1 MQTCDNCS
9 QPAYRLRFMPT
20 LKKSLGYGSGSCRCA
35 EKHLSQRNAIPCSAI
50 NPYDITFDHVADEF
64 GNKLHV
70 GSIRELE
77 RAEQRLG
84 FQSVVLNKDAQNF
97 DDAPQQPRVDMA
109 RVHDWKFSSEQR
121 YRDNHSRR

>member
-1 MQTCDNCS
+1 M
-9 QPAYRLRFMPT
+9 PAD
-20 LKKSLGYGSGSCRCA
+20 
-35 EKHLSQRNAIPCSAI
+35 AIPCSAI
-50 NPYDITFDHVADEF
+50 NPFDINSTMWRMSSATSSMSV
-64 GNKLHV
+64 
-70 GSIRELE
+70 SIRELE